1 MCFQNALDK
10 FMAAHTRAHK
20 DALLVPKHHYSC
32 HLPGQVLRDGI
43 GCMALERK
51 SKEAKALATELPVT
65 GSFCKQIM
73 VRLLCNQM
81 HSDKLA
87 MGALETPQQ
96 LDSMIVKGHGIR
108 TKFGTISKG
117 QCWLHGTFAFI
128 LEAVYRIGNRCELRV
143 RLFRK
148 VGIQESLI
156 LFDFQETGKIP
167 TPDYKCAKQLVG

>member
-1 MCFQNALDK
+1 M
-10 FMAAHTRAHK
+10 
-20 DALLVPKHHYSC
+20 
-32 HLPGQVLRDGI
+32 VLGTKKQ
-43 GCMALERK
+43 GSK
-51 SKEAKALATELPVT
+51 SPRYRTACDRIFLQANHGAV
-65 GSFCKQIM
+65 
-73 VRLLCNQM
+73 CNQM

-156 LFDFQETGKIP
+156 PHLPGEG
-167 TPDYKCAKQLVG
+167 C